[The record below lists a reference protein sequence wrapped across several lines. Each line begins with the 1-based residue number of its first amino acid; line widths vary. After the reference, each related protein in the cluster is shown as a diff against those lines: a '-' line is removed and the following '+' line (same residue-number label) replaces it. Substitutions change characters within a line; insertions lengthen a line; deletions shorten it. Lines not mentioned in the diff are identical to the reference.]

1 VSALR
6 HSLSTVALASAVV
19 VGALVVAQDATTA
32 ASPCPATT
40 LTRSGAQSTGIDQS
54 NTDGAWD
61 LTSAVWDRAGI
72 TYPIRSDSW
81 SRGCITGGSVLG
93 DIPRS
98 ATRDQ
103 WYDGADGGAPGA
115 DSEGFRQSLT
125 NTTGNYLTIT
135 NSSVSDVE
143 DAFDPNAARADSVV
157 TLDHV
162 KAESV
167 RDDCIENEG
176 GTGTSETPGSLV
188 ITRSLFDGC
197 FTAFAERPS
206 GASTAQNGTGASSF
220 TLTDSL
226 VYVQPQ
232 PLGPRYCSPTHVSR
246 GRCTI
251 TGTNDV
257 WLGSYGIWK
266 WSTAAAG
273 TVVVRDTIFRLDMPS
288 YSSCSSQKWPAGS
301 YQNVTLVW
309 TNPQPYATAGDCSNT
324 LPPGVT
330 LTTDVSV
337 WDNAKA
343 AWLTGTAPSP
353 PATATPTVAPTA
365 TPTVSP
371 TATPTPSGAATPTV
385 TATPTPTPTV
395 TPTVGPTKKP
405 NPCRTRW
412 VRAGQLWNYRPCR

>member
-1 VSALR
+1 MSALR
-6 HSLSTVALASAVV
+6 HSLSTVALATTVV

-54 NTDGAWD
+54 NTDGAWNLD
-61 LTSAVWDRAGI
+61 DAVWDRAGI

-81 SRGCITGGSVLG
+81 SRGCITGGSVVRRH
-93 DIPRS
+93 PRA

-103 WYDGADGGAPGA
+103 WYDGDGGGAAGA

-125 NTTGNYLTIT
+125 NTAGNYLTIT
-135 NSSVSDVE
+135 GSSVSDVE
-143 DAFDPNAARADSVV
+143 DAFDPNVARADSVV

-162 KAESV
+162 RAESV

-176 GTGTSETPGSLV
+176 GSGTSETPGSLV

-246 GRCTI
+246 GRCRTPAP
-251 TGTNDV
+251 TTS
-257 WLGSYGIWK
+257 GSGR
-266 WSTAAAG
+266 TASG
-273 TVVVRDTIFRLDMPS
+273 SGRRPPRDQVVVHDTVFRLDMPS

-337 WDNAKA
+337 WDKAKA

-353 PATATPTVAPTA
+353 SATATPTA
-365 TPTVSP
+365 TPT
-371 TATPTPSGAATPTV
+371 A
-385 TATPTPTPTV
+385 TV
-395 TPTVGPTKKP
+395 TPTATHA
-405 NPCRTRW
+405 R
-412 VRAGQLWNYRPCR
+412 